1 MGEPGPG
8 LLARLLRWIAAFSIR
23 GPDAPFILD
32 DLDELFERDVARGV
46 RPSRARVRY
55 ARNLLA
61 SAVSIWRARLR
72 AGGGGRARP
81 RKRRGGGMWSAISWL
96 DVKLGLR
103 MMVKYPGLT
112 LVGGLGIAVAIAI
125 GAFLFAAVAAVYSPL
140 PFDAGERVVAIENW
154 DTRRNDQ
161 ERQILHDFVEWREQ
175 LESVEDLG
183 AWRPITRNLIVD
195 GAATAPVEVAAMTAS
210 GFRLARVPP
219 LLGRY
224 LSEEDE
230 REGAPP
236 VVVIGE
242 EVWRTRFASDPG
254 VVGRTVRL
262 GSEVHT
268 VVGVMP
274 ARFEF
279 PLHHRLWVPL
289 RANPADYRRL
299 DGPEIFVFGRL
310 APGATLEG
318 AQAELET
325 LGRRAAAAFPET
337 HERLRPRVVPYTLAL
352 FDEMTGWE
360 APIAFFLVLLL
371 LAEIC
376 VNVAIL
382 VYARTATR
390 RGEIAVRSAL
400 GASRGRIVGQLFA
413 EALVLSA
420 VAGAVG
426 LALAGWA
433 LDRFV
438 LVVEQSGSLPFW
450 MEFRLSTGT
459 VLYALGLAVLGA
471 AIIGIV
477 PALKATGRRV
487 QVGLQRLASGSVGF
501 RLGASW
507 TALIVAQ
514 VGVAVAVLPTAVYY
528 TRESIRYG
536 TADPGYAVDEFLT
549 TRSVLD
555 WEVPPSA
562 DEEASAREFAAR
574 YAALQAELIRR
585 LEAEP
590 AVSAV
595 IPLEGLPGFEPQVRI
610 ELESAPAGAAAAGAA
625 GRDGHVVGSR
635 RIHIDYF
642 DVLGIPVTAGRRF
655 HAGDVGAPV
664 AVEVRDS
671 DGDGWPEIQ
680 SGAPGAGTTAAI
692 VNESFVRQ
700 VLGGASALG
709 RRFRYAVKA
718 DEEPGPW
725 FEIVGVVADFPAQP
739 MEPDRTQ
746 ARVYHPAPPGSV
758 FERLA
763 VRVRGADPASFASRL
778 REIAVQVDPS
788 LRLTS
793 ILTLDEVLREE
804 QGALRLGAFA
814 IALITLSV
822 LLLSSAGIY
831 ALLSFTVARRRRE
844 IGIRAALGA
853 GPRRLLASIFSRA
866 LAQLAVG
873 ILLGA
878 ALAPLL
884 LGAAG
889 PLNRDKAVVLAA
901 VALFMLAV
909 GLVAAVGP
917 ARRGLRI
924 QPTEA
929 LRAE

>member
-1 MGEPGPG
+1 MVGRARG
-8 LLARLLRWIAAFSIR
+8 LCGRLLRRFAAMLVR

-32 DLDELFERDVARGV
+32 DLDELFERDLVRGV
-46 RPSRARVRY
+46 PPWRARWRY

-61 SAVSIWRARLR
+61 SAASVW
-72 AGGGGRARP
+72 RARP
-81 RKRRGGGMWSAISWL
+81 RRRRGSVISWL

-103 MMVKYPGLT
+103 MLVKHPGLT

-125 GAFLFAAVAAVYSPL
+125 GAFLFAAVDAAYSPL
-140 PFDAGERVVAIENW
+140 PFDADGRVVAIESW

-161 ERQILHDFVEWREQ
+161 ERQILHDFVAWREE

-183 AWRPITRNLIVD
+183 AWHPITRNLIVE
-195 GAATAPVEVAAMTAS
+195 GAAAGPVEVAAMTAS

-230 REGAPP
+230 REDAPP

-242 EVWRTRFASDPG
+242 EVWRTRFAADPG

-262 GSEVHT
+262 GSVVHT

-274 ARFEF
+274 ARFGF

-289 RANPADYRRL
+289 RAVPVDYERL

-310 APGATLEG
+310 APGATLDG

-337 HERLRPRVVPYTLAL
+337 HEWLRPRVVPYTLAL
-352 FDEMTGWE
+352 FGELTGWE
-360 APIAFFLVLLL
+360 TPIAFFLVLLL

-390 RGEIAVRSAL
+390 HAEIAVRSAL
-400 GASRGRIVGQLFA
+400 GASRGRVVAQLFA

-420 VAGAVG
+420 VAGVVG
-426 LALAGWA
+426 LVLAGWA
-433 LDRFV
+433 LGRFA
-438 LVVEQSGSLPFW
+438 LVVQQAGFIPFW

-487 QVGLQRLASGSVGF
+487 QVGLQRLASGSVGL

-514 VGVAVAVLPTAVYY
+514 VGIAVAILPTAVYY
-528 TRESIRYG
+528 AGDSIRYG
-536 TADPGYAVDEFLT
+536 TANPGYAVEEIITARLQ
-549 TRSVLD
+549 LD
-555 WEVPPSA
+555 WEVPRSA
-562 DEEASAREFAAR
+562 DAEAYAREFTAR
-574 YAALQAELIRR
+574 YVALQAEVMRR

-590 AVSAV
+590 AVAAV
-595 IPLEGLPGFEPQVRI
+595 VPLEGVPGYEPWTRI
-610 ELESAPAGAAAAGAA
+610 EIEDMPVGAAGAAAPA
-625 GRDGHVVGSR
+625 GRDGHVVRTR
-635 RIHIDYF
+635 RIHVGHLDA
-642 DVLGIPVTAGRRF
+642 LGIPVLAGRGF
-655 HAGDVGAPV
+655 HSGDVGAPV
-664 AVEVRDS
+664 PRRLQDA
-671 DGDGWPEIQ
+671 DGDGWPELEP
-680 SGAPGAGTTAAI
+680 GPPGAGTTAAL
-692 VNESFVRQ
+692 VNESFVRD
-700 VLGGASALG
+700 VLGGGRVLG
-709 RRFRYAVKA
+709 RRFRYTVQA
-718 DEEPGPW
+718 DAEPGPW
-725 FEIVGVVADFPAQP
+725 YEIVGMVADFPASP
-739 MEPDRTQ
+739 LEPDPTR
-746 ARVYHPAPPGSV
+746 ARVYHPAPPGSS
-758 FERLA
+758 FDRLA
-763 VRVRGADPASFASRL
+763 VRVRGTDPSTFAHRL
-778 REIAVQVDPS
+778 RELTAQVDPS
-788 LRLTS
+788 LRVMS
-793 ILTLDEVLREE
+793 IATLDEVLREE
-804 QGALRLGAFA
+804 QGALRLAALLIGAV
-814 IALITLSV
+814 TLAV

-831 ALLSFTVARRRRE
+831 ALMSFTVARRRRE

-853 GPRRLLASIFSRA
+853 GPRRLLAGIFSRA
-866 LAQLAVG
+866 LGQLAIG
-873 ILLGA
+873 IAFGTA
-878 ALAPLL
+878 FAPLL
-884 LGAAG
+884 LAATG
-889 PLNRDKAVVLAA
+889 PLNRDKLAVLAA
-901 VALFMLAV
+901 VSLLMLAI
-909 GLVAAVGP
+909 GLLAAVGP